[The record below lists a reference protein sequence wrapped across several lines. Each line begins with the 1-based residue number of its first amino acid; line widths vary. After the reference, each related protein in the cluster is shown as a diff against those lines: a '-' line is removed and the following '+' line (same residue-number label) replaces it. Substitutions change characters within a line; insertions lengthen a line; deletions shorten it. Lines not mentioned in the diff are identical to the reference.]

1 MKEYQLFCWKY
12 CPYAHRAWLTAQ
24 VNQIEYKYTELNPYE
39 NRENSEWRKV
49 SPAGKVPVMQLAEKT
64 PGINES
70 LVCME
75 LIDEI
80 SGGKLMGSDP
90 FSRAQTRLDAAQFD
104 KEIVNSWYG
113 YLMGNKSNNILSKIF
128 VNIFLGKCE
137 KEKFTE
143 GWKNFLAR
151 FDKEK
156 GPFFNGEEELGF
168 VDIVILP
175 WMTRMY
181 CHHVHKHYK

>member
-24 VNQIEYKYTELNPYE
+24 VNQTEYKYTELNPYE
-39 NRENSEWRKV
+39 NRENPTWRQV
-49 SPAGKVPVMQLAEKT
+49 SPAGKVPVMQLGKET

-113 YLMGNKSNNILSKIF
+113 YLMGNTSNNILSKIF
-128 VNIFLGKCE
+128 LNIL
-137 KEKFTE
+137 
-143 GWKNFLAR
+143 LR
-151 FDKEK
+151 Q
-156 GPFFNGEEELGF
+156 
-168 VDIVILP
+168 I
-175 WMTRMY
+175 
-181 CHHVHKHYK
+181 